1 VRASQAAQ
9 QADLLPTANFTVRDA
24 EASSAAGADA
34 LLRLTSGRAM
44 PGALVSFLRGRDV
57 PCGRARRRRARVVHM
72 GPSEEAALLAN
83 NAPYRAAAPYPCP
96 GL

>member
-1 VRASQAAQ
+1 
-9 QADLLPTANFTVRDA
+9 
-24 EASSAAGADA
+24 
-34 LLRLTSGRAM
+34 M
-44 PGALVSFLRGRDV
+44 PGALVSFLRGHDV